1 MGTPT
6 DTIIVDDEK
15 EAAFA
20 IQLLNSMIP
29 EWNYRE
35 SRDSP
40 IEWDLCGPVGGLEFI
55 SGSEYEVLFRHQGT
69 GRVYGIVAPDYD
81 VFAPGMSCRRVPLEP
96 HLVKRVDRYLSTER
110 IKKQL

>member
-6 DTIIVDDEK
+6 DTIIVEDEK

-20 IQLLNSMIP
+20 VQLLNSMIP

-35 SRDSP
+35 SRDAP

-55 SGSEYEVLFRHQGT
+55 SGSEYEALFRHQGT
-69 GRVYGIVAPDYD
+69 GRVYGIVAPDYE
-81 VFAPGMSCRRVPLEP
+81 VFAPGMSFKRVPLDP
-96 HLVKRVDRYLSTER
+96 SLVQRVERVLSMERRKNRY
-110 IKKQL
+110 

>member
-6 DTIIVDDEK
+6 DTMVVEDEK
-15 EAAFA
+15 ESAFA

-40 IEWDLCGPVGGLEFI
+40 DEWDDSAPVGGLVFI
-55 SGSEYEVLFRHQGT
+55 SGSEYEVLFRHVGT
-69 GRVYGIVAPDYD
+69 GRVYGIVAPGSDLIRLD
-81 VFAPGMSCRRVPLEP
+81 EHAL
-96 HLVKRVDRYLSTER
+96 
-110 IKKQL
+110 